1 MNVIIKIGLKN
12 SATLE
17 SPEAIEQMVRSRLD
31 KMIAETPMLELF
43 IDGPRKN
50 PCLNR
55 PTEDIYASYFQQ
67 NFY

>member
-43 IDGPRKN
+43 IDGYTIGVQP
-50 PCLNR
+50 
-55 PTEDIYASYFQQ
+55 
-67 NFY
+67 